1 MKTEKDLA
9 EELGIDRNILRKWR
23 MDGDIEDWEKKGNS
37 IVYGDKGEHKVRN
50 LLQKQICVEEL
61 SEPLDSE
68 EPQDMRITKIPLNP
82 NLVICG
88 ETYVRVKSNKNF
100 LTGMPVRARPP
111 ATGGRVWVMLGR
123 CPRWR
128 GKF

>member
-9 EELGIDRNILRKWR
+9 EELGVDRNILRAWR
-23 MDGDIEDWEKKGNS
+23 TEGEVDDWEKRGNS
-37 IVYGDKGEHKVRN
+37 ICYNSDGEHKVRN

-61 SEPLDSE
+61 SAPLDPE
-68 EPQDMRITKIPLNP
+68 EPQDMKITKIPLNP

-88 ETYVRVKSNKNF
+88 DQYVRVKSNKNF
-100 LTGMPVRARPP
+100 LTGMSVKARPP

-128 GKF
+128 GRY

>member
-23 MDGDIEDWEKKGNS
+23 MDGDVEDWEKSGNS
-37 IVYGDKGEHKVRN
+37 IVYGSEGEHTIRN

-61 SEPLDSE
+61 SEPLDPE
-68 EPQDMRITKIPLNP
+68 EPQDMKITKIPLNP

-100 LTGMPVRARPP
+100 LTGMSLRARPP

-123 CPRWR
+123 CPRYR
-128 GKF
+128 GRY

>member
-23 MDGDIEDWEKKGNS
+23 MDGDVEEWGKTGNS
-37 IVYGDKGEHKVRN
+37 IVYGSEGEHKIRN

-61 SEPLDSE
+61 SEPLDPE
-68 EPQDMRITKIPLNP
+68 EPQEMTITEIPLNP

-88 ETYVRVKSNKNF
+88 EIYVRVKSNKKF
-100 LTGMPVRARPP
+100 LIGMPVKARPP

-123 CPRWR
+123 CPRRR
-128 GKF
+128 GVY